1 MTQRAASLRWTK
13 FAAGAAVV
21 AAVLASCEQQ
31 GPRVKIFN
39 DRSAAMHIFY
49 CADKPCRRGISGND
63 QIVQPGQS
71 ADDFW
76 NSPDP
81 TGPVGVATY
90 PGDILLGCL
99 NNPSEGEDA
108 PLTKTL
114 FVSSVETCPAG
125 DKSAG
130 QKVSFV
136 NPGS

>member
-1 MTQRAASLRWTK
+1 MIQRAASLRWAH

-21 AAVLASCEQQ
+21 ATVLTSCEQQ

-49 CADKPCRRGISGND
+49 CADMACRRGISGND
-63 QIVQPGQS
+63 QIVQPGNS

-81 TGPVGVATY
+81 TGPVGVAMY
-90 PGDILLGCL
+90 PGDILVGCL
-99 NNPSEGEDA
+99 NDPSEGEDA
-108 PLTKTL
+108 PPTKTL
-114 FVSSVETCPAG
+114 FVSSVETCAAG
-125 DKSAG
+125 GKSAG